1 MCIFE
6 DAVDY
11 IQDVKKIRD
20 RREKRKLIERE
31 ILKSTGSAHLMLF
44 GLQRKDQICGI
55 MMI

>member
-6 DAVDY
+6 DAVEY

-20 RREKRKLIERE
+20 RREKRKLIECE
-31 ILKSTGSAHLMLF
+31 ILTSTGSAHLILF
-44 GLQRKDQICGI
+44 GVQRKDQICGI

>member
-20 RREKRKLIERE
+20 EREKRKLIECE
-31 ILKSTGSAHLMLF
+31 ILKSTGSAHLMFF
-44 GLQRKDQICGI
+44 GVQRKNQICGI

>member
-11 IQDVKKIRD
+11 IQDVKKIRAE
-20 RREKRKLIERE
+20 RGKRKLIERE
-31 ILKSTGSAHLMLF
+31 ILKSTGSAHLMFF
-44 GLQRKDQICGI
+44 GVQRKDQICGI

>member
-20 RREKRKLIERE
+20 EREKRKLIERE
-31 ILKSTGSAHLMLF
+31 ILKSTGSAQLMFF
-44 GLQRKDQICGI
+44 GVQRKDQICGI